1 MKTPAEYKEM
11 EFIELLIVIAKL
23 FKPKVYME
31 LGTKKGYTIRR
42 MAQFVER
49 AIGVD
54 IRQLEL
60 DLPNVTTITGT
71 TQAYAESLANSGEFI
86 DMLFIDADHS
96 YEASYK
102 DFLKYLP
109 LVRSGTGLIVMHDT
123 HPVKPELAV
132 PGRCGTAWKSARLIH
147 QLGQNILNV
156 EIVTLPGPWAGLSI
170 IRKLGPYHLSWDKE
184 GFDAE

>member
-31 LGTKKGYTIRR
+31 LGTKRGYTIRR

-96 YEASYK
+96 YEAAYE

-109 LVRSGTGLIVMHDT
+109 LVRSGTGLIMMHDT
-123 HPVKPELAV
+123 HPVMPELAV
-132 PGRCGTAWKSARLIH
+132 EGHCGTAWKAARKIH
-147 QLGQNILNV
+147 LLGQDKLNV

-170 IRKLGPYHLSWDKE
+170 IRKLGDFHLAWQKE
-184 GFDAE
+184 GEDGA

>member
-31 LGTKKGYTIRR
+31 LGTKNGYTIKR

-54 IRQLEL
+54 IRQLDL

-71 TQAYAESLANSGEFI
+71 TQAYAESIVNSGEFI
-86 DMLFIDADHS
+86 DLLFIDADHS
-96 YEASYK
+96 YEASYN
-102 DFLKYLP
+102 DFSKYLP

-123 HPVKPELAV
+123 HPIKPELAV
-132 PGRCGTAWKSARLIH
+132 DGRCGTAWKSARKIH
-147 QLGQNILNV
+147 ELGRNVLNV

-170 IRKLGPYHLSWDKE
+170 IRKLGPFHLAWQKE
-184 GFDAE
+184 GEDAA